1 VIHYLALLGAL
12 VFAVLAGVHLYWA
25 LGSHRVFPAAV
36 PTRTDG
42 TPVLTPGPVA
52 GLAVAILLLGAAFLL
67 AEQGGWS
74 SGVLPAS
81 WRRTGTAGVAAVMA
95 LRGIGDF
102 RYVGL
107 FKRRRDTAFA
117 RMDTRVYTPLVLSLA
132 LIAGIVAAAGG

>member
-12 VFAVLAGVHLYWA
+12 VFAVLAGVHIYWA
-25 LGSHRVFPAAV
+25 FGAHGVFPAAV

-52 GLAVAILLLGAAFLL
+52 SLAVAFLLLCAGFLL

-74 SGVLPAS
+74 PGVLPPF
-81 WRRTGTAGVAAVMA
+81 WRRTGTAGIAVVMA

-107 FKRRRDTAFA
+107 FKRRRDTPFA
-117 RMDTRVYTPLVLSLA
+117 RMDTRVYTPLVFSLA